1 MEKIEKMWD
10 GIQWRKVDRDFPN
23 DVNIT
28 LGRIIENSNAKI
40 GVGAD
45 AGKRIIERNLECM
58 EKWTEDEVSEI
69 FEGDEKVRFK
79 LKNFGRG
86 KSVKR
91 KSLTENHPAARAAMV
106 ESTRKHM
113 VKALEQIFKFEKR
126 RDPGLRMPPRGQYMG
141 IAMSFI
147 NEREI
152 KNKEFN
158 SGCVQSID
166 RRKSN
171 KELREAAR
179 RGLEFVGPFRGPYD
193 SSDSE
198 DDRDPLPLDSEDE
211 MFYW

>member
-1 MEKIEKMWD
+1 MWD

-158 SGCVQSID
+158 SGCVESID

>member
-1 MEKIEKMWD
+1 MKKIEKMWD

-79 LKNFGRG
+79 LKNFGQA
-86 KSVKR
+86 KSLKR
-91 KSLTENHPAARAAMV
+91 KSLTENHPAARVAMV

-113 VKALEQIFKFEKR
+113 VKGLEQIFKYEKR
-126 RDPGLRMPPRGQYMG
+126 RDPDLRMPPKGQYTH
-141 IAMSFI
+141 IALEFI
-147 NEREI
+147 NEKTI
-152 KNKEFN
+152 KNKSFN
-158 SGCVQSID
+158 SGCVESI
-166 RRKSN
+166 
-171 KELREAAR
+171 AR
-179 RGLEFVGPFRGPYD
+179 RRSGVGPFRGPYD

-198 DDRDPLPLDSEDE
+198 DGRDPFPFDSEDE
-211 MFYW
+211 MYNW

>member
-1 MEKIEKMWD
+1 MWD

-40 GVGAD
+40 AVGAD

-158 SGCVQSID
+158 SGCVESID
-166 RRKSN
+166 RRRSN